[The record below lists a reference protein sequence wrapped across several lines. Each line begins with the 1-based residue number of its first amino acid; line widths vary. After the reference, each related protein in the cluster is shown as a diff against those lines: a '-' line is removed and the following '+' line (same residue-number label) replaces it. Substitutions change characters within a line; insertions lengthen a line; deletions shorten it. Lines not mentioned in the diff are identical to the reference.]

1 MSDFI
6 VSARKY
12 RPSIFDAIVGQF
24 SITATLKN
32 AIKRN
37 QLAQSFLFCGPRG
50 VGKTSCARILA
61 KTINCEKVSENAE
74 ACNECVSCK
83 SFNENSSFNV
93 HELDAASNNSVDDI
107 RKLVDQVRFAPQV
120 GAYNIYIIDEVHM
133 LSAQAFNAFLK
144 TLEEPPKHA
153 KFILATT
160 EKHKIIPTI
169 LSRCQIF
176 DFKRVGI
183 TDISNHLGF
192 VAKSEGINAE
202 QEALHLIAQKSDGAM
217 RDSLSLFD
225 RLVSFSEKELTYKGV
240 IEHLNILD
248 YDYYFK
254 VTDALLKNDINA
266 LLNLF
271 NEILDNGFDGHHFI
285 NGLAEHLRDIL
296 VAKDESTLKLL
307 EKGDALQQ
315 RYLEQSKSCAINFLI
330 PALNLCNE
338 CDVQYK
344 TSNNKRLLV
353 ELSLMRISSIGH
365 QMAEKKSPKSFVV
378 PENHEKVDV
387 LTEPKHKTVEKE
399 DKTVE
404 NHKKTENSTGI
415 EKEDFAPKPISRISL
430 SAKKKSKTISISAA
444 FDQLNQKKEEKIDI
458 SKLRKTDFSATQM
471 LKIWKEVITLVKKK
485 GKSNLGITLGMFPAE
500 LKENFVIEL
509 PLSNSSQAE
518 MLIEEKDMILE
529 FLRNKLENDYIELT
543 TKIIEA
549 EKSNIPYTN
558 KDKFAKMM
566 DENPHL
572 ETLRLKLGLDPDY

>member
-12 RPSIFDAIVGQF
+12 RPSIFDAVVGQA
-24 SITATLKN
+24 SITSTLKN
-32 AIKRN
+32 AIKNN

-61 KTINCEKVSENAE
+61 KTINCENITDNVE

-120 GAYNIYIIDEVHM
+120 GKYNIYIIDEVHM
-133 LSAQAFNAFLK
+133 LSSQAFNAFLK

-183 TDISNHLGF
+183 NDISNHLAF
-192 VAKSEGINAE
+192 VAKSEGITAE
-202 QEALHLIAQKSDGAM
+202 QEALLLIAQKSDGAM

-225 RLVSFSEKELTYKGV
+225 RLVSFSEKELTYQGV

-254 VTDALLKNDINA
+254 VTDALLKNDINS
-266 LLNLF
+266 LLILF
-271 NEILDNGFDGHHFI
+271 NEILENGFDGHHFI
-285 NGLAEHLRDIL
+285 NGLAEHLRDLL
-296 VAKDESTLKLL
+296 VAKDESTLSLL
-307 EKGDALQQ
+307 EKGDALQK
-315 RYLEQSKSCAINFLI
+315 RYLEQSKVCELSFLI
-330 PALNLCNE
+330 PALDLCNE

-365 QMAEKKSPKSFVV
+365 QMVEKKSPKSFVV
-378 PENHEKVDV
+378 TLNDEKRYVSV
-387 LTEPKHKTVEKE
+387 EKASEVAKKIEKTVQSYEKPE
-399 DKTVE
+399 SSLKVE
-404 NHKKTENSTGI
+404 SQEI
-415 EKEDFAPKPISRISL
+415 VPKVTSRISL
-430 SAKKKSKTISISAA
+430 SAKKKSKTISITAA
-444 FDQLNQKKEEKIDI
+444 FQQVNQKQEEVVDV
-458 SKLRKTDFSATQM
+458 SKLRKTDFSASKM
-471 LKIWKEVITLVKKK
+471 LTTWKEVIAFVKQK
-485 GKSNLGITLGMFPAE
+485 GKSNLGITLGVFLPE
-500 LKENFVIEL
+500 LKDNHLIEL
-509 PLSNSSQAE
+509 PLSNHSQVE
-518 MLIEEKDMILE
+518 MLLEEKYMILE
-529 FLRNKLENDYIELT
+529 FLRNKLENDYIEIT
-543 TKIIEA
+543 TKVIKGG
-549 EKSNIPYTN
+549 KSNIPYTN

-566 DENPHL
+566 DQNPHL
-572 ETLRLKLGLDPDY
+572 ETLRMKLGLDPDY

>member
-12 RPSIFDAIVGQF
+12 RPSTFNTVVGQT
-24 SITATLKN
+24 SITSTLKN
-32 AIKRN
+32 AIKSN

-50 VGKTSCARILA
+50 IGKTSCARILA
-61 KTINCEKVSENAE
+61 KTINCQNITENIE
-74 ACNECVSCK
+74 SCNECVSCK
-83 SFNENSSFNV
+83 SFNENASFNV

-107 RKLVDQVRFAPQV
+107 RRLVDQVRFAPQV
-120 GAYNIYIIDEVHM
+120 GEYNIYIIDEVHM
-133 LSAQAFNAFLK
+133 LSTQAFNAFLK

-183 TDISNHLGF
+183 NDISNHLAF
-192 VAKSEGINAE
+192 VAKSEGITAE

-225 RLVSFSEKELTYKGV
+225 RLVSFSEKELTYQGV

-254 VTDALLKNDINA
+254 VTDALLKNDINS
-266 LLNLF
+266 LLILF
-271 NEILDNGFDGHHFI
+271 NEILENGFDGHHFI
-285 NGLAEHLRDIL
+285 NGLAEHLRDLL
-296 VAKDESTLKLL
+296 VAKDESTLSLL
-307 EKGDALQQ
+307 EKGDALQK
-315 RYLEQSKSCAINFLI
+315 RYLEQSKVCELSFLI
-330 PALNLCNE
+330 PALDLCNE

-378 PENHEKVDV
+378 TLNDEKRYVSV
-387 LTEPKHKTVEKE
+387 EKASEVAKKIEKTVQSYEKPE
-399 DKTVE
+399 SSLKVE
-404 NHKKTENSTGI
+404 SQEI
-415 EKEDFAPKPISRISL
+415 VPKVTSRISL
-430 SAKKKSKTISISAA
+430 SAKKKSKTISITAA
-444 FDQLNQKKEEKIDI
+444 FQQVNQKQEEVVDV
-458 SKLRKTDFSATQM
+458 SKLRKTDFSASKM
-471 LKIWKEVITLVKKK
+471 LTTWKEVIVFVKQK
-485 GKSNLGITLGMFPAE
+485 GKSNLGITLGVFVPE
-500 LKENFVIEL
+500 LNDNYVIVL
-509 PLSNSSQAE
+509 PLSNHSQVE
-518 MLIEEKDMILE
+518 MLIEEKYMILE
-529 FLRNKLENDYIELT
+529 FLRNKLENDYIEIT
-543 TKIIEA
+543 TKVIKGG
-549 EKSNIPYTN
+549 KSNIPYTN

-566 DENPHL
+566 EQNPHL
-572 ETLRLKLGLDPDY
+572 KTLRMKLGLDPDY

>member
-12 RPSIFDAIVGQF
+12 RPSTFDAVIGQNP
-24 SITATLKN
+24 ITSTLKN
-32 AIKRN
+32 AIKSS

-50 VGKTSCARILA
+50 IGKTSCARILA
-61 KTINCEKVSENAE
+61 KTINCENVTENIE
-74 ACNECVSCK
+74 SCNECVSCK

-107 RKLVDQVRFAPQV
+107 RKLVDQVRFSPQV
-120 GAYNIYIIDEVHM
+120 GKYNIYIIDEVHM
-133 LSAQAFNAFLK
+133 LSNQAFNAFLK

-153 KFILATT
+153 RFILATT

-183 TDISNHLGF
+183 VDISNHLAF
-192 VAKSEGINAE
+192 VAKSEGISAE

-225 RLVSFSEKELTYKGV
+225 RLVSFSDKELTYQGV

-254 VTDALLKNDINA
+254 VTEALLKNDINS

-271 NEILDNGFDGHHFI
+271 NEILNNGFDGHHFI
-285 NGLAEHLRDIL
+285 VGLAEHLRDIL
-296 VAKDESTLKLL
+296 VSKDESTIQLL
-307 EKGDALQQ
+307 EKGDELQK
-315 RYLEQSKSCAINFLI
+315 RYLKQSKLCELSFLI
-330 PALNLCNE
+330 SALDLCNE

-344 TSNNKRLLV
+344 ISNNKRLLV
-353 ELSLMRISSIGH
+353 ELCLMRISSIGH

-378 PENHEKVDV
+378 TLNDEKKQVS
-387 LTEPKHKTVEKE
+387 VE
-399 DKTVE
+399 KTVE
-404 NHKKTENSTGI
+404 NQEEPNNISVAEDGI
-415 EKEDFAPKPISRISL
+415 VPKPISSISL
-430 SAKKKSKTISISAA
+430 SAKKKSKTISIAAA
-444 FDQLNQKKEEKIDI
+444 FHQINQKKEEKQMVDV
-458 SKLRKTDFSATQM
+458 SKLRKTDFSEIKM
-471 LKIWKEVITLVKKK
+471 LKKWKEVIEFVKQK
-485 GKSNLGITLGMFPAE
+485 GKSNLGITLAVFPPL
-500 LKENFVIEL
+500 LKANFEIEL
-509 PLSNSSQAE
+509 PLSNSSQVE
-518 MLIEEKDMILE
+518 MLQDDKYMILE
-529 FLRNKLENDYIELT
+529 FLRNKLENDYIEIT
-543 TKIIEA
+543 AKVIES

-572 ETLRLKLGLDPDY
+572 ETLRMKLGLDPDY